1 MKKVICF
8 LRVSS
13 IQQDLEA
20 QRIAVLSE
28 IKKDGYKPNEV
39 EIVSAKE
46 SAIKLDEMQRQTL
59 NEMKSLIEKYDSIK
73 DVYFFAIDRLARKVS
88 IVLSIVDYCTKKGVN
103 LHFLNPYP
111 MQTLRDGKEDSLGK
125 MFLTFLSIGAEMEMK
140 MKQERFANV
149 KKIMRNEG
157 KLVVG
162 KVLYGY
168 YRDSNGFP
176 QIKEDEAEVVRRIF
190 NEYVNEEKSMRA
202 IAKELVIEGIFV
214 NNKPLNHLQV
224 KISNIIT
231 NTAYSGRE
239 AKQRGSRERKL
250 IKYPQIVN
258 IELQDKAIEI
268 SSANSREK
276 ETKNIYYAKG
286 ITKFLVNG
294 ELKPTSTLKGNAS
307 YGWLNTENDRRLNI
321 SINVIDS
328 IAENEA
334 KKLYKIWKSYENF
347 VQPQVY
353 NEQIEECENKI
364 SNLSS
369 IFEEFDLKESR
380 LNRAYT
386 LGRMKDEEYDE
397 MYDELMKE
405 KQVFINEKTKLE
417 NEIKKL
423 KRQKENIDWKKEIVI
438 ETNTDEEIRDLVQM
452 MIERIEVTKLGTY
465 DYQINV
471 IPNETLFK
479 IGIAMWTYKYNCSGG
494 KFRLIASL
502 GDKQYDVADIIRIRY
517 ESANALKRKQKK
529 VVD

>member
-149 KKIMRNEG
+149 RNVMRNEG

-162 KVLYGY
+162 KVLFGY

-202 IAKELVIEGIFV
+202 IAKELVIEGIFE
-214 NNKPLNHLQV
+214 NKPLNHLTV
-224 KISNIIT
+224 KISNIIN

-239 AKQRGSRERKL
+239 AKQFDSKERKL

-258 IELQDKAIEI
+258 VELQDKAMAI
-268 SSANSREK
+268 SSANKREK
-276 ETKNIYYAKG
+276 ETDNIYYAKG
-286 ITKFLVNG
+286 ITKFVIGN
-294 ELKPTSTLKGNAS
+294 ELKPTSTVKGNAAYCWTDLS
-307 YGWLNTENDRRLNI
+307 DNKQYNI
-321 SINVIDS
+321 SINVVDS
-328 IAENEA
+328 IAESEA

-353 NEQIEECENKI
+353 DKQIEEYENKI

-405 KQVFINEKTKLE
+405 KQVYINEKTKFE
-417 NEIKKL
+417 NQIRKL
-423 KRQKENIDWKKEIVI
+423 KRQKENIDWQKEVTI
-438 ETNTDEEIRDLVQM
+438 EANTDEEIRDLVQM
-452 MIERIEVTKLGTY
+452 MIERIEVTKLGKY

-471 IPNETLFK
+471 IPNLSLFR

-494 KFRLIASL
+494 KIRLIATL
-502 GDKQYDVADIIRIRY
+502 GDKEYDVADIIKKRF
-517 ESANALKRKQKK
+517 ESGNALKRKQKK

>member
-20 QRIAVLSE
+20 QKIAVLSE

-39 EIVSAKE
+39 EIVAAKE

-59 NEMKSLIEKYDSIK
+59 NEMKDLIEKYDSIK

-111 MQTLRDGKEDSLGK
+111 MQTLRNGEEDSLGK

-149 KKIMRNEG
+149 KRIMRNEG

-176 QIKEDEAEVVRRIF
+176 QIKEDDAEVVRRIF

-202 IAKELVIEGIFV
+202 IAKELVIEGIFE
-214 NNKPLNHLQV
+214 NKPLNHLNV

-239 AKQRGSRERKL
+239 AKQKGSKERKL
-250 IKYPQIVN
+250 IKYPQIVDV
-258 IELQDKAIEI
+258 ELQDKAIEI

-286 ITKFLVNG
+286 ITKFVVND

-307 YGWLNTENDRRLNI
+307 YGWLDTATDKRLNI

-328 IAENEA
+328 IAESEA
-334 KKLYKIWKSYENF
+334 RKLYKIWKSYENF

-353 NEQIEECENKI
+353 NEEIEECENKI

-405 KQVFINEKTKLE
+405 KQVYINEKIKLE
-417 NEIKKL
+417 NQIKKL
-423 KRQKENIDWKKEIVI
+423 KRQKENIDWTKEVVI
-438 ETNTDEEIRDLVQM
+438 EANTDEEIRDLVQM
-452 MIERIEVTKLGTY
+452 MIERIEVTKLGKY
-465 DYQINV
+465 DYEINV

-479 IGIAMWTYKYNCSGG
+479 ISLAHWIFKYNCSGG
-494 KFRLIASL
+494 KIRLIATT
-502 GDKQYDVADIIRIRY
+502 GDKEYDVADIVKIRFQ
-517 ESANALKRKQKK
+517 SAGMLKRAQKK